1 MPQKRKTEN
10 QSGMLWTEEDFSE
23 LVEMRKKEVIW
34 IVPGEGRVTIFFNI
48 HFDNE
53 IDATICKLILNE
65 LEEAPRHV

>member
-1 MPQKRKTEN
+1 
-10 QSGMLWTEEDFSE
+10 
-23 LVEMRKKEVIW
+23 MRKKEVIW